1 MRKGRH
7 LEDFRIL
14 GDQPKGGKVLSH
26 WGRDK
31 GRSRDL
37 HLPFG
42 APIACDPELRACGDP
57 LGLFVPKIP

>member
-1 MRKGRH
+1 M
-7 LEDFRIL
+7 EDFRIP
-14 GDQPKGGKVLSH
+14 GDQPKGGKSAAP

-42 APIACDPELRACGDP
+42 APVMCDPELRACGDP
-57 LGLFVPKIP
+57 LRFLVPKLP